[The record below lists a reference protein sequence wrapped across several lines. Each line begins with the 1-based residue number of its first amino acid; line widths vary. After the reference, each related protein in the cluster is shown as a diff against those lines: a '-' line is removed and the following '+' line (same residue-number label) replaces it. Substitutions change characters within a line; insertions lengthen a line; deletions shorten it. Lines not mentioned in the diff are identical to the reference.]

1 MTDIIKSGIIENKII
16 EIRNQRVILDFNM
29 AELYGV
35 ETKRVNEAVKK
46 NPEKFPKGY
55 IFELTKH
62 EWRQI
67 IINEN
72 SLLFSNTDSYGDV
85 VENFDHLKNRKFSYI
100 SPKVFTEKGLYMLAT
115 ILKSEKATETT
126 IGIIETFTKLRAF
139 SRAVSKLVESKEEK
153 VQKSLMKHSAEIM
166 TELIGN
172 DKDVAENETS
182 IELNFAVFKIK
193 HTIKRKN
200 SDNVVREED
209 PVYFAINNES
219 LAE

>member
-1 MTDIIKSGIIENKII
+1 MSDIIKSGIIENKII

-55 IFELTKH
+55 IFELTKQ

-115 ILKSEKATETT
+115 ILKSDKATETT
-126 IGIIETFTKLRAF
+126 IDIIETFTKLRAL
-139 SRAVSKLVESKEEK
+139 SRTVTNLVETKVEK
-153 VQKSLMKHSAEIM
+153 VQKSLIKQSSEIM
-166 TELIGN
+166 TELLGN
-172 DKDVAENETS
+172 DKNVAETETS
-182 IELNFAVFKIK
+182 IELNFAVLKIK
-193 HTIKRKN
+193 DTIKRKN
-200 SDNVVREED
+200 NDNEVHED
-209 PVYFAINNES
+209 EPVNITIKN
-219 LAE
+219 